1 MRTHGRHT
9 ALPNLRGVAHREL
22 RQLDEARSDLQ
33 AALAIYRDGA
43 YEWNEAIVL
52 HDLIRA
58 LRTDGAS
65 DEADRMESSA
75 ISANSVFV
83 RMPGRD
89 GAQAIPDED

>member
-1 MRTHGRHT
+1 MSGEHAGQHPYETFGT
-9 ALPNLRGVAHREL
+9 P
-22 RQLDEARSDLQ
+22 Q
-33 AALAIYRDGA
+33 ALAIYRDGA

-75 ISANSVFV
+75 ISANPVFV